1 VSDYP
6 ADFANEPDKHWY
18 KQAQTLEIQRNAFAR
33 YKGTAM
39 QRHKFTRRTFE
50 CCATRRSITTKD
62 WQTVWAE
69 MAGMGSLLA
78 RLKIVRRDKGSG
90 SSGGEGDMFV

>member
-39 QRHKFTRRTFE
+39 QRY
-50 CCATRRSITTKD
+50 KD
-62 WQTVWAE
+62 TN
-69 MAGMGSLLA
+69 SLDA
-78 RLKIVRRDKGSG
+78 RLNAVQHD
-90 SSGGEGDMFV
+90 DQ